1 MEIKKID
8 SLQLEGFAE
17 LVKPSAKLRNSCICN
32 GILSNPAAQSKIL
45 QALATDAHRHSKL
58 AAETGDDFYAD
69 HAEAIRELW
78 RDLRVEFGIEEGE
91 PATF

>member
-1 MEIKKID
+1 MEIKKTD
-8 SLQLEGFAE
+8 SSQLDGFAE
-17 LVKPSAKLRNSCICN
+17 LIKSPVRSQNTCICS
-32 GILSNPAAQSKIL
+32 GILSNPAAQSKVL
-45 QALATDAHRHSKL
+45 QALASDAHRHSKL